1 MERPLNPATSPIFLI
16 GIAVIVAI
24 GQTLTA
30 GMENFWWRLLAMV
43 VISLVLAWPLRLV
56 MRASDRRLERKMQE
70 DVRSRG

>member
-1 MERPLNPATSPIFLI
+1 MI

>member
-1 MERPLNPATSPIFLI
+1 MI

-43 VISLVLAWPLRLV
+43 VISLVLAWPLRFV